1 MSEKHH
7 IITHCS
13 RPKNIP
19 ALAAMY
25 LNSMAC
31 HPFAVRW
38 HILLEGPE
46 HDILGLNKINEALDM
61 IQDGWV
67 WIIDDATLHDRDVF
81 NRLGHVVQENPNAAV
96 VVFSQEH
103 VLGHT
108 LHAAP

>member
-1 MSEKHH
+1 
-7 IITHCS
+7 
-13 RPKNIP
+13 
-19 ALAAMY
+19 
-25 LNSMAC
+25 
-31 HPFAVRW
+31 
-38 HILLEGPE
+38 
-46 HDILGLNKINEALDM
+46 M

-67 WIIDDATLHDRDVF
+67 WIIDDDTLHDRDVF